1 LGAIDPAHV
10 KPELPKPAPFAYRAE
25 SCLVA
30 LVQQQLVRVLQTA
43 CDIGQLEA
51 TSYAIQSLLQYYT
64 KRRLQ
69 LAVRAMK
76 VGADKEYCCS
86 AGTLRCFCT
95 WMHGMRRWC
104 TLVVL

>member
-1 LGAIDPAHV
+1 V
-10 KPELPKPAPFAYRAE
+10 KPDLPKPAPFAYRAE
-25 SCLVA
+25 SCLVS

-76 VGADKEYCCS
+76 VG
-86 AGTLRCFCT
+86 
-95 WMHGMRRWC
+95 MP
-104 TLVVL
+104 